1 MGKTQQQTWQ
11 IVNEYPL
18 NILEAKNRESLD
30 NIFDIIDSKINFPHN
45 VSLNNYIISI
55 GGSVVTTYKS
65 GATSNEESYKIASHP
80 ILGNYKEIVNSTL
93 DLTNGTTVG
102 DFESNQNLTCPTMI
116 SNNYIWMGIELR
128 SNGKYFLVWGEQAA
142 LDSAATYPLYTN
154 GDAVLQILL
163 KDEGTGGKWNFA
175 QPETK
180 DIIIFKDS
188 NSLELRDDTLPKV
201 KVIDIVSTS
210 LPTGTGFLIDST
222 SISEL
227 DLVLFTKPGIE
238 GLYRAINVNTSVTWQ
253 KILQPNNGANV
264 QVTDGTSYFRT
275 IWKRIDGFWS
285 PLEVA
290 DAVREPS
297 GFPNRTDSTFSFNN
311 ATRTF
316 TIQPVGSHFDYFIR
330 GSVYRVTE
338 PKSIVIS
345 NNKGSHFIV
354 FDGANLSEQSSYDDS
369 ILTSKAYVSYVY
381 WNDAQNA
388 AIIVADERHGITM
401 DGATHKYLHLS
412 IGTVLQSGLSL
423 GNFTITG
430 DGSSNDDAKISLSNA
445 RLFDED
451 IDVSITNSSNPSAF
465 FEQKLSPIAYI
476 PIYYKNGAEGHWLK
490 DSATEYPLKTGT
502 SRLKWNQFTGGSWGT
517 PDVATNDHFTT
528 TWIFASNS
536 TSEPI
541 IAILGQYTYSSLSEA
556 QEKEQYAA
564 LNLANFP
571 VIEFKLC
578 YRLIW
583 QTNSTYSNSVKAK
596 LVDVLDLRI
605 SEDAPFPSVS
615 INDHGLLSGLQDPDH
630 TPTAVTTFG
639 VTKDGGLSES
649 DIDAANV
656 FDTFNKLFGQLRLK
670 ANTGVSSDKKRVN
683 LTGSNR
689 TLNNTT
695 EVGQALGLLL
705 LKFDGAQ
712 IDFSQGKVF
721 DPDGNDLNNNF
732 IMPTTPLNEYR
743 WYSITLVPS
752 GTNADNTLSVSVS
765 VSSATSSNSVKESA
779 PKAGFGDG
787 LKVGQ
792 ILVRKSSTNVY
803 DIAQSDIIQLGV
815 GSGSGDGGGGGDAN
829 ELLERLKSRLDES
842 DYEYM
847 TPAIFSII
855 GATESKSP
863 ETTAEY
869 SSINK
874 NFKFQTG
881 SIYQSISVLDSDF
894 LSQNASDAV
903 DVDEVEVVAY
913 YDLNFIDTNPTF
925 QLSRDKGFNFQN
937 MVMTR
942 IGNSDTYIGKYT
954 FTTENTFQFNQQIG
968 TSTTGQLIFTDS
980 PTSFFSRSFTL
991 SETTTIKRI
1000 TTTITTLGAPIGKIY
1015 AKIVKSSG
1023 GNPSTNPNDLLGYS
1037 SPVSINALALGSNTV
1052 NFEITCVLP
1061 FGENFHVIF
1070 ETDNDYKA
1078 YYSINNGNRISIGRD
1093 SSSLPI
1099 FTLRGRQLGLILKIT
1114 AGTNDSLL
1122 KGYGVLYR
1130 ISKVVKS
1137 ADDGYQE
1144 FKTVFNGFTDNFN
1157 EFILPFTPDR
1167 RILNVYELNTGQIYK
1182 FGAFSIEGNKIIF
1195 PQNTFKKPEV
1205 ITLLF
1210 EQISNIEF
1218 KLPLQSDKSYSLLV
1232 ENNLGSA
1239 NSQLDLSTPGR
1250 GIYLRRP
1257 DGVLR
1262 EIAIDNDDNI
1272 TIYSV

>member
-11 IVNEYPL
+11 LVNEFPL
-18 NILEAKNRESLD
+18 NILESKNRESLD
-30 NIFDIIDSKINFPHN
+30 NILNILDSKINFPFSI
-45 VSLNNYIISI
+45 SLDNFVVNI
-55 GGSVVTTYKS
+55 GGSTITTSKS
-65 GATSNEESYKIASHP
+65 GSNGPEESYKISSHP
-80 ILGNYKEIVNSTL
+80 ILGNYKNVLSSSL
-93 DLTNGTTVG
+93 DLTNGTTTG
-102 DFESNQNLTCPTMI
+102 DFELDQNLTCPVMLP
-116 SNNYIWMGIELR
+116 NYYVWMGVELR
-128 SNGKYFLVWGEQAA
+128 SNGKHYLIWGDQSEIES
-142 LDSAATYPLYTN
+142 DATYPLFTN

-163 KDEGTGGKWNFA
+163 KDDSSGGRWNFN
-175 QPETK
+175 QPSTK
-180 DIIIFKDS
+180 DVILFKES
-188 NSLELRDDTLPKV
+188 NALELREDTLPKV

-222 SISEL
+222 SISEF
-227 DLVLFTKPGIE
+227 DLVLFTKPEIE
-238 GLYRAINVNTSVTWQ
+238 GLYRALNVDTGVVWQ

-275 IWKRIDGFWS
+275 IWKRINGFWS

-311 ATRTF
+311 VTKTF
-316 TIQPVGSHFDYFIR
+316 TIQPVGTHFDYFIK
-330 GSVYRVTE
+330 GSVYRVIE
-338 PKSIVIS
+338 PKSITIS
-345 NNKGSHFIV
+345 DTKGSHFIF
-354 FDGANLSEQSSYDDS
+354 FDGANLTEQSVFDDT
-369 ILTSKAYVSYVY
+369 ILSSKAYVSYVY
-381 WNDAQNA
+381 LNDAQDA

-412 IGTVLQSGLSL
+412 VGTVLQSGLSV
-423 GNFTITG
+423 GSFTIEG
-430 DGSSNDDAKISLSNA
+430 DGTSDDDAKLSLSDA

-451 IDVSITNSSNPSAF
+451 IDVTITNSASPSSF
-465 FEQKLSPIAYI
+465 FEQKLNPIAYI
-476 PIYYKNGAEGHWLK
+476 PIYYKNGTQGHWLK
-490 DSATEYPLKTGT
+490 DSATEFPLKTGT
-502 SRLKWNQFTGGSWGT
+502 SRLKWNQFSGGSWT
-517 PDVATNDHFTT
+517 TSDVANDDHFTT
-528 TWIFASNS
+528 TWIFASNA
-536 TSEPI
+536 TNEPI
-541 IAILGQYTYSSLSEA
+541 IGILGQYTYSSLSEA

-564 LNLANFP
+564 LNLTNFP

-583 QTNSTYSNSVKAK
+583 QTSSAYTNGAKAK
-596 LVDVLDLRI
+596 LVDIQDLRI
-605 SEDAPFPSVS
+605 SPDAPFPSVS
-615 INDHGLLSGLQDPDH
+615 TNDHGLLSGLQDPDH
-630 TPTAVTTFG
+630 APTAVTTQG
-639 VTKDGGLSES
+639 VVKDGGLSES
-649 DIDAANV
+649 DIDASNV

-670 ANTGVSSDKKRVN
+670 SNTAVSSDKKRVN

-689 TLNNTT
+689 TLNNST

-712 IDFSQGKVF
+712 IDFAQGKVF
-721 DPDGNDLNNNF
+721 DLDGNDLNNNF
-732 IMPTTPLNEYR
+732 VMPTTPLNNYR
-743 WYSITLVPS
+743 WYSVTLVPS
-752 GTNADNTLSVSVS
+752 GTNLDNTLSVSVS
-765 VSSATSSNSVKESA
+765 VSAATLSDPSKELA

-792 ILVRKSSTNVY
+792 VLVRKSSTNVY

-815 GSGSGDGGGGGDAN
+815 GSGSGDGGGTGDAN
-829 ELLERLKSRLDES
+829 ELLERLKSRLDSS

-855 GATESKSP
+855 GATESKIP

-874 NFKFQTG
+874 NFKFQSG

-894 LSQNASDAV
+894 LSQDASDAV

-913 YDLNFIDTNPTF
+913 YDLDYIDTNPTF

-937 MVMTR
+937 IAMTR
-942 IGNSDTYIGKYT
+942 IGNSDTYIGRYT

-968 TSTTGQLIFTDS
+968 TATTGQLIFTDS
-980 PTSFFSRSFTL
+980 PTSFFARSFSL
-991 SETTTIKRI
+991 LETTTIKRI
-1000 TTTITTLGAPIGKIY
+1000 TAAITSSGAPVGKIY
-1015 AKIVKSSG
+1015 AKVVKSSG
-1023 GNPSTNPNDLLGYS
+1023 GNPSTDPNDLLGYS
-1037 SPVSINALALGSNTV
+1037 SPISINALNSGVNTV

-1061 FGENFHVIF
+1061 FSENFHVII

-1078 YYSINNGNRISIGRD
+1078 YYSLNNANRISIARD
-1093 SSSLPI
+1093 TSSQAI

-1114 AGTNDSLL
+1114 GGTNDSLF
-1122 KGYGVLYR
+1122 KGYGILYR

-1144 FKTVFNGFTDNFN
+1144 FKVVFNGFSDNLN
-1157 EFILPFTPDR
+1157 EFLLPFTPDR
-1167 RILNVYELNTGQIYK
+1167 RILNVYELGTGQIYK

-1195 PQNTFKKPEV
+1195 PQNTFKKPEIV
-1205 ITLLF
+1205 SLLF

-1262 EIAIDNDDNI
+1262 EITIDNDDNI